1 MTRVAVTGATGAMG
15 TAVRET
21 AADRDDVTVGL
32 LVSRSDSLTDVSVPV
47 VSVDGLSEGLE
58 ARDIDVLVDFSV
70 PSASTRAVTQ
80 AATTGIGSVVG
91 TTGFDDEERDLLQR
105 ASSSSPVL
113 VAPNFSRGIQAL
125 IDTLD
130 TAVER
135 LPGYDIELTE
145 THHNHKRDAPSGTAE
160 RLLET
165 IAAHRPEAER
175 VHGRSGVAPRS
186 DTEIGV
192 HARRAGTIRGEHEVM
207 LADNHEVL
215 RLVHR
220 AEDRGVFAAG
230 ALDAAAWLSGRE
242 PGWYDFSQVLTHDE
256 P

>member
-15 TAVRET
+15 SAVRET

-32 LVSRSDSLTDVSVPV
+32 LISRSDSPADGSVPV
-47 VSVDGLSEGLE
+47 VSVDDLSEGLD
-58 ARDIDVLVDFSV
+58 AHDIDVLVDFSV

-80 AATTGIGSVVG
+80 AATTGVGSVVG
-91 TTGFDDEERDLLQR
+91 TTGFDDEEREILQT
-105 ASSSSPVL
+105 AATSSPVL

-125 IDTLD
+125 IRTLE
-130 TAVER
+130 TAVEG

-145 THHNHKRDAPSGTAE
+145 THHNRKRDAPSGTAE

-165 IAAHRPEAER
+165 IEEHRPEAER

-192 HARRAGTIRGEHEVM
+192 HARRAGTITGEHEI
-207 LADNHEVL
+207 LFAGNDETIQL
-215 RLVHR
+215 THR
-220 AEDRGVFAAG
+220 AESRRVFAAG
-230 ALDAAAWLSGRE
+230 ALDAAVWLDGQS
-242 PGWYDFSQVLTHDE
+242 PGWYGFDSVVST
-256 P
+256 